1 MSEQMKEA
9 LEKYKGKIVDDY
21 HSWSCVKKTPIE
33 DNPRVL
39 EFKKGLEMKET
50 RHYFKFLTANGSSK
64 SVHSFIVKEDK
75 VIRGK
80 EWKKGVILMA
90 ASFQSPA
97 LNFIRGN
104 IFKDYEIR
112 WVGTAI

>member
-1 MSEQMKEA
+1 MSEQMIEA

-33 DNPRVL
+33 
-39 EFKKGLEMKET
+39 ET

-80 EWKKGVILMA
+80 EWKKGDILMA